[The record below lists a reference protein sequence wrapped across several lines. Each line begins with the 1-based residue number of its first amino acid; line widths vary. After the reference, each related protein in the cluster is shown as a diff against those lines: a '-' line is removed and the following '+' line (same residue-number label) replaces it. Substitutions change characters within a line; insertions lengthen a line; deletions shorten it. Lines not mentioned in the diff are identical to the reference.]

1 MERLGTGIGWRPE
14 IADAV
19 ERMPGI
25 DWVEAVAENVCPG
38 HLPDSL
44 RRLRERG
51 VTVVPHGVSLGLGGA
66 ERPDEGRLA
75 ALAERV
81 TALGSPLVTE
91 HIAFVRA
98 GGALTAS
105 PRLEA
110 GHLLPV
116 PRTRDALDVLC
127 ENVRIAQDALPVP
140 LAVENIAALI
150 SWPAEEMT
158 EGQFL
163 YELAD
168 RTGVGLLIDV
178 ANLHTNHVNRGEDPA
193 KALAELPLEA
203 IAYVHVA
210 GGFERDGVWHD
221 SHAHPVPR
229 PVLDILTDLASRVR
243 PPGVLLE
250 RDENFPEAAEL
261 HSELASIRR
270 AVETGAVER
279 VKAELREAGRTAA
292 RPATRPSAPGS
303 KVPRVGAGVVRAGT
317 EESRAAAEA
326 PQAGAGVPDTAA
338 ETLAAGVVTPRAGA
352 EEPRGGVAAPRP
364 RAAIPDTAAETPE
377 AGVVTPRAAA
387 EAPRPS
393 AGVPPTVAETPEA
406 ETGRP
411 RYGAEASRTEA
422 GVARA
427 AADTPEVGT
436 ETPEAGA
443 EMPEAG
449 TAVLRPGDETGAVE
463 ATRGAFGLPHPRET
477 EAAGQRP
484 GGPGAARPRLG
495 DVVAE
500 ARQRPEARDEET
512 LPRPEAG
519 DPVAET
525 QPRPEAGDPVA
536 EARQQPE
543 AVDEEARD
551 EEARDEEARDEG
563 ARDEGARD
571 EKARPRSEVGVGEA
585 RQRVGLAQAALLSA
599 LVAGTP
605 VPEGF
610 DRARIGVQARALAAK
625 RADVVAKVAPELPVI
640 LGREYR
646 VAFLGYAQTNPMTG
660 GYRRDALTFA
670 EHLLAAGRPGETQAR
685 RELREWWLERSG
697 PAPRSARPVRRL
709 ARATRRALLRR

>member
-66 ERPDEGRLA
+66 DRPDAGRLT
-75 ALAERV
+75 ALAERAE
-81 TALGSPLVTE
+81 ALGSPLVTE

-98 GGALTAS
+98 GGPLTAS
-105 PRLEA
+105 PHLEA

-150 SWPAEEMT
+150 GWPGEEMT

-168 RTGVGLLIDV
+168 RTGVRLLIDV
-178 ANLHTNHVNRGEDPA
+178 ANLHTNHVNRGEDPS

-229 PVLDILTDLASRVR
+229 PVLDILTDLASRLS

-250 RDENFPEAAEL
+250 RDENFPAPAEL
-261 HSELASIRR
+261 EHELRTIRR
-270 AVETGAVER
+270 ALEAGAVER
-279 VKAELREAGRTAA
+279 VKAELRAAAGT
-292 RPATRPSAPGS
+292 APGG
-303 KVPRVGAGVVRAGT
+303 RGD
-317 EESRAAAEA
+317 ELFAAAGGGRRE
-326 PQAGAGVPDTAA
+326 
-338 ETLAAGVVTPRAGA
+338 AAG
-352 EEPRGGVAAPRP
+352 GGGGGLLV
-364 RAAIPDTAAETPE
+364 
-377 AGVVTPRAAA
+377 
-387 EAPRPS
+387 
-393 AGVPPTVAETPEA
+393 
-406 ETGRP
+406 
-411 RYGAEASRTEA
+411 
-422 GVARA
+422 
-427 AADTPEVGT
+427 
-436 ETPEAGA
+436 EAGA
-443 EMPEAG
+443 ARQEGARGVTGVPG
-449 TAVLRPGDETGAVE
+449 TVRRGGGTGAAE
-463 ATRGAFGLPHPRET
+463 ATRGAFGRPHQD
-477 EAAGQRP
+477 GVD
-484 GGPGAARPRLG
+484 G
-495 DVVAE
+495 
-500 ARQRPEARDEET
+500 ARQRLA
-512 LPRPEAG
+512 
-519 DPVAET
+519 
-525 QPRPEAGDPVA
+525 
-536 EARQQPE
+536 
-543 AVDEEARD
+543 
-551 EEARDEEARDEG
+551 
-563 ARDEGARD
+563 
-571 EKARPRSEVGVGEA
+571 
-585 RQRVGLAQAALLSA
+585 LAQAALLSA

-610 DRARIGVQARALAAK
+610 DRVRIGVQARALAAK

-640 LGREYR
+640 LGDGYR
-646 VAFLGYAQTNPMTG
+646 TAFLGYAQTHPMTS

-670 EHLLAAGRPGETQAR
+670 EHLLSAGRPADTRAR
-685 RELREWWLERSG
+685 RELREWLLDRSG
-697 PAPRSARPVRRL
+697 PAPRSRRPAHRL
-709 ARATRRALLRR
+709 ARATRRVLSRR

>member
-25 DWVEAVAENVCPG
+25 DWVETVAENVCPG
-38 HLPDSL
+38 HLPESL

-66 ERPDEGRLA
+66 DRPAESRLA

-81 TALGSPLVTE
+81 EALGSPLVTE

-127 ENVRIAQDALPVP
+127 ENVRIAQAALPVP

-150 SWPAEEMT
+150 SWPGEEMT

-168 RTGVGLLIDV
+168 RTGVRLLIDV
-178 ANLHTNHVNRGEDPA
+178 ANLHTNHVNRGEDPV

-229 PVLDILTDLASRVR
+229 PVLDILTDLASRVS

-250 RDENFPEAAEL
+250 RDENFPEPAEL
-261 HSELASIRR
+261 EGELGAIRR
-270 AVETGAVER
+270 ALDAGAVER
-279 VKAELREAGRTAA
+279 VKTELR
-292 RPATRPSAPGS
+292 
-303 KVPRVGAGVVRAGT
+303 
-317 EESRAAAEA
+317 
-326 PQAGAGVPDTAA
+326 
-338 ETLAAGVVTPRAGA
+338 
-352 EEPRGGVAAPRP
+352 
-364 RAAIPDTAAETPE
+364 
-377 AGVVTPRAAA
+377 
-387 EAPRPS
+387 S
-393 AGVPPTVAETPEA
+393 AGDAVVAV
-406 ETGRP
+406 R
-411 RYGAEASRTEA
+411 
-422 GVARA
+422 RA
-427 AADTPEVGT
+427 
-436 ETPEAGA
+436 
-443 EMPEAG
+443 
-449 TAVLRPGDETGAVE
+449 ETGAVDAALTGDVVGDAAPGGRGE
-463 ATRGAFGLPHPRET
+463 PAAVAGRKSGRCAPEGAVERNEKARPAAGPTRREQARPAASATRREQARPGISAARHEGLPPGADGVRRQETPAANSAARHEGQPPGADGVRRQETPAANSAARHEGQPPGAGAGWLEETRGVASGLLARDGAGRPGGEVGATRGACGLP
-477 EAAGQRP
+477 RP
-484 GGPGAARPRLG
+484 GDGEA
-495 DVVAE
+495 
-500 ARQRPEARDEET
+500 ARQR
-512 LPRPEAG
+512 L
-519 DPVAET
+519 
-525 QPRPEAGDPVA
+525 
-536 EARQQPE
+536 
-543 AVDEEARD
+543 
-551 EEARDEEARDEG
+551 
-563 ARDEGARD
+563 
-571 EKARPRSEVGVGEA
+571 
-585 RQRVGLAQAALLSA
+585 GLAQAALLSA

-610 DRARIGVQARALAAK
+610 DRARVGVQARALAAK

-640 LGREYR
+640 LGAGYR
-646 VAFLGYAQTNPMTG
+646 TAFLAYAQTRPMTD

-670 EHLLAAGRPGETQAR
+670 EHLLSAGRPEDSAAR

-697 PAPRSARPVRRL
+697 PAPRSHRPAHRL
-709 ARATRRALLRR
+709 ARATRRVLLRR

>member
-38 HLPDSL
+38 HLPKAL
-44 RRLRERG
+44 ERLRERG

-66 ERPDEGRLA
+66 DRPDEGRLA

-81 TALGSPLVTE
+81 EALGSPLVTE

-127 ENVRIAQDALPVP
+127 ENVRIAQESLPVP

-150 SWPAEEMT
+150 SWPGEEMT

-168 RTGVGLLIDV
+168 RTGVRLLIDV

-193 KALAELPLEA
+193 KALSELPLEA

-229 PVLDILTDLASRVR
+229 PVLDILTDLASRVS

-250 RDENFPEAAEL
+250 RDENFPEPAEL
-261 HSELASIRR
+261 ERELGSIRR
-270 AVETGAVER
+270 ALETGAVER
-279 VKAELREAGRTAA
+279 VKTQLLEEGSAAARRAKEGAGHDGGLLTDAGRT
-292 RPATRPSAPGS
+292 T
-303 KVPRVGAGVVRAGT
+303 
-317 EESRAAAEA
+317 
-326 PQAGAGVPDTAA
+326 
-338 ETLAAGVVTPRAGA
+338 
-352 EEPRGGVAAPRP
+352 
-364 RAAIPDTAAETPE
+364 
-377 AGVVTPRAAA
+377 
-387 EAPRPS
+387 
-393 AGVPPTVAETPEA
+393 
-406 ETGRP
+406 
-411 RYGAEASRTEA
+411 
-422 GVARA
+422 
-427 AADTPEVGT
+427 
-436 ETPEAGA
+436 
-443 EMPEAG
+443 
-449 TAVLRPGDETGAVE
+449 ETGAVG
-463 ATRGAFGLPHPRET
+463 ATRGAFDLPHP
-477 EAAGQRP
+477 
-484 GGPGAARPRLG
+484 
-495 DVVAE
+495 
-500 ARQRPEARDEET
+500 
-512 LPRPEAG
+512 
-519 DPVAET
+519 
-525 QPRPEAGDPVA
+525 
-536 EARQQPE
+536 
-543 AVDEEARD
+543 
-551 EEARDEEARDEG
+551 G
-563 ARDEGARD
+563 ARE
-571 EKARPRSEVGVGEA
+571 
-585 RQRVGLAQAALLSA
+585 RVGLAQAALLSA

-610 DRARIGVQARALAAK
+610 DRVRVAVQARALAAK
-625 RADVVAKVAPELPVI
+625 RADVVGKVAPELPVI
-640 LGREYR
+640 LGEDYR
-646 VAFLGYAQTNPMTG
+646 TAFLGYAQTHPMTD

-670 EHLLAAGRPGETQAR
+670 EHLLSSGRPGDAQAR

-697 PAPRSARPVRRL
+697 PSPRSRRPGHRL
-709 ARATRRALLRR
+709 ARATRRVLLRR